1 MTISKEDLSCPCC
14 GKSIV
19 SPVLLEKLNE
29 LERATGEHL
38 HIVSGYKCTI
48 QAQKTGLDTS
58 PATRGS
64 TCVIS
69 YSSTKELWE
78 ILEKVFQISFRQIK
92 VGPHTITLGVDPV
105 LGKYFS
111 LDR

>member
-1 MTISKEDLSCPCC
+1 MIKKEDLSCPCC

-19 SPVLLEKLNE
+19 SPVLLYKLNE
-29 LERATGEHL
+29 LERATGQHL

-92 VGPHTITLGVDPV
+92 VSEHTITLGVDTA
-105 LGKYFS
+105 LGKFFS
-111 LDR
+111 LDI

>member
-1 MTISKEDLSCPCC
+1 MIKKEDLSCHCC

-29 LERATGEHL
+29 LERATGQHL
-38 HIVSGYKCTI
+38 HLVSGYKCTDFC
-48 QAQKTGLDTS
+48 KKSGLDTD

-64 TCVIS
+64 TCIIS
-69 YSSTKELWE
+69 YSNKKELWE

-92 VGPHTITLGVDPV
+92 VSPYTITLGVDPA

-111 LDR
+111 LDV

>member
-1 MTISKEDLSCPCC
+1 MIKKEDLSCPCC
-14 GKSIV
+14 GKAII
-19 SPVLLEKLNE
+19 SPVLLYKLNE
-29 LERATGEHL
+29 LEKATGEHL
-38 HIVSGYKCTI
+38 RIISGYQCTI

-69 YSSTKELWE
+69 YSSKKELFD

-92 VGPHTITLGVDPV
+92 VGPHTITLGVDPA

-111 LDR
+111 LDI